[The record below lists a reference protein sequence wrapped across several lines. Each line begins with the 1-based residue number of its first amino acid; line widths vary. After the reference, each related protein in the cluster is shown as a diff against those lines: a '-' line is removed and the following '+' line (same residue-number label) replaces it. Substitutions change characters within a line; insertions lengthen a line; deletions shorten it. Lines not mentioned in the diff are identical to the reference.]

1 MVIFP
6 SQGDEVVLQSI
17 FTSHGEHVKI
27 CLAAEG
33 FGTRLCRLEPIS
45 NCKVSSL
52 QDIYAHIEKV
62 QVSEGGGAVGLK
74 NWTCKWKN
82 LDKS

>member
-1 MVIFP
+1 MVIFL

-17 FTSHGEHVKI
+17 FTSHGEHAKI

-45 NCKVSSL
+45 NCKVTSL
-52 QDIYAHIEKV
+52 EDMWNAYAHIENV
-62 QVSEGGGAVGLK
+62 QVSG
-74 NWTCKWKN
+74 
-82 LDKS
+82 